1 MNIDK
6 CRRVLALVVLVAVTR
21 GMAAPAC
28 LPVPA
33 TELWRL
39 APDDTLLLGAVIRA
53 VPGPGGTVDLLD
65 AQLAHILRVGP
76 DGAVVD
82 TLGREG
88 DGPGE
93 FRHPRDLL
101 RLPDGRLGVVQVM
114 PPRLVTLTP
123 DGRPAPSLDL
133 SLPDSAEATLDEARV
148 TGRHLVVAL
157 TTGGFDGESLTEQ
170 TVIGDVGPDGT
181 VSVRWRGPVV
191 ARKVASRTWREHD
204 GVLFGRWTVTA
215 DGLLAIAPMR
225 DDGTILLLDRAG
237 RTVRRIDTGL
247 AAPSRSA
254 ARLAELRRRLDR
266 RFRSL
271 PYEMAVELLS
281 TEPAIR
287 RLLAFPDGQL
297 WVEPSAPPPV
307 DGAMT
312 WYLRYDAAGAPL
324 PPIAV
329 TCEGVRGRDELFF
342 LAPDRCVLVK
352 GYRDTPFCR
361 TVDPMPPGG
370 EGVAVQTEV
379 VGYRLALP

>member
-1 MNIDK
+1 MTVAA
-6 CRRVLALVVLVAVTR
+6 RRGIPVLLVLALAVR
-21 GMAAPAC
+21 GMAAPSC
-28 LPVPA
+28 RPVSA

-39 APDDTLLLGAVIRA
+39 APDDTLLLGAVTRA

-76 DGAVVD
+76 DGAIVD

-101 RLPDGRLGVVQVM
+101 RLPDGRLAGMQVM
-114 PPRLVTLTP
+114 SPRLVTLTP
-123 DGRPAPSLDL
+123 DGRPAPSVDL
-133 SLPDSAEATLDEARV
+133 SLPDSAEATLDEAHA
-148 TGRHLVVAL
+148 TGQHLLAAL
-157 TTGGFDGESLTEQ
+157 ATGGFDGESLTEQ

-181 VSVRWRGPVV
+181 VSVRWYGPVV
-191 ARKVASRTWREHD
+191 ARKVASRTWQEHD

-215 DGLLAIAPMR
+215 DGLLAIAPRR
-225 DDGTILLLDRAG
+225 DEGTILLLDRAG
-237 RTVRRIDTGL
+237 HAVRRIDTGL
-247 AAPSRSA
+247 TAPHRSE

-271 PYEMAVELLS
+271 PYEMAVELLPD
-281 TEPAIR
+281 EPAIR
-287 RLLAFPDGQL
+287 RLLAYPDGQL

-312 WYLRYDAAGAPL
+312 WYLRYDAEGTPL

-329 TCEGVRGRDELFF
+329 TCAGVRGRDELFF

-361 TVDPMPPGG
+361 TADPMPPAG
-370 EGVAVQTEV
+370 EGPAVQTEV
-379 VGYRLALP
+379 VGYRLVLP